1 MRFAGKLKKVMIALV
16 AAVTFSTA
24 GLGIAGAD
32 LQAQAASTP
41 SISAKAAIAVDAST
55 GQILYDKNS
64 SKPMAIASMTKML
77 STYLVL
83 KAIHEGKLSWNQ
95 KISVSKAVA
104 KMSQNTEYANVPLLS
119 TKTYSVRQLYNATEI
134 YSANAAITALGDA
147 VAGTP
152 HKFVSLMRKT
162 AKSWGITDATII
174 NASGLTNK
182 EVGSTIGYSNVA
194 ASAENEMSAQDVATV
209 AQKLLSDYPEV
220 LKTSSIAH
228 AWFEKGTSSATKMD
242 NRNYMLKG
250 LVKHYS
256 ALPVD
261 GLKTGTSTKA
271 GNAFTGTV
279 KFSNGNRI
287 ITVVMHAG
295 AANDSGT
302 ERFTQTA
309 EIMSYVYHN
318 YTTTTINKNG
328 KINGVKAVDVQDGKS
343 LTSQLVSN
351 SGATKIYLPTGTDA
365 SAVTGKVSLKKSAT
379 TDGKLQAPVKNGK
392 TVGTV
397 NLNLSKKAI
406 KVVDGTTSKNMTIN
420 VTPKKSIDKANIFVR
435 MWRVVKSWFN

>member
-1 MRFAGKLKKVMIALV
+1 MRVAGKFKKFMISLV
-16 AAVTFSTA
+16 AAVTLAST
-24 GLGIAGAD
+24 GLGIMATGVT
-32 LQAQAASTP
+32 AQAATTP
-41 SISAKAAIAVDAST
+41 KISAKAAIAVDAST
-55 GQILYDKNS
+55 GQILYNKHSD
-64 SKPMAIASMTKML
+64 KPMAIASMTKML

-83 KAIHEGKLSWNQ
+83 KAIHEGKLSWDQ

-104 KMSQNTEYANVPLLS
+104 KMSQNKDYANVPLLS

-152 HKFVSLMRKT
+152 HKFVQLMRQT
-162 AKSWGITDATII
+162 AKSFGITDATII

-182 EVGSTIGYSNVA
+182 EVGSEIGYSSEA
-194 ASAENEMSAQDVATV
+194 ANAENEMSAQDVATV
-209 AQKLLSDYPEV
+209 AQKLLSKYPEV

-228 AWFEKGTSSATKMD
+228 AWFAKGTSSETKMD
-242 NRNYMLKG
+242 NRNFMLKG

-279 KFSNGNRI
+279 KFGNGNRI

-295 AANDSGT
+295 SASDNGT

-309 EIMSYVYHN
+309 QIMSYVYHN
-318 YTTTTINKNG
+318 YTTTTLDKA
-328 KINGVKAVDVQDGKS
+328 KAINGVKAVAVQDGKA
-343 LTSQLVSN
+343 LTTKLVSN
-351 SGATKIYLPTGTDA
+351 SDSTKIYLPTGTDA
-365 SAVTGKVSLKKSAT
+365 SSVKGTASLTKAAT
-379 TDGKLQAPVKNGK
+379 TNHKLQAPLTKGK
-392 TVGTV
+392 TVGTANLSLGKTAISVVNGTKSKSMQV
-397 NLNLSKKAI
+397 NL
-406 KVVDGTTSKNMTIN
+406 
-420 VTPKKSIDKANIFVR
+420 TPNKSVEKANIFVR
-435 MWRVVKSWFN
+435 MWRGIKSWF

>member
-1 MRFAGKLKKVMIALV
+1 MRVAGKLKKIMITLV
-16 AAVTFSTA
+16 AAVTFTTT
-24 GLGIAGAD
+24 GLGIAGATID
-32 LQAQAASTP
+32 AQAATTP
-41 SISAKAAIAVDAST
+41 TISAKAAIAVDADT

-64 SKPMAIASMTKML
+64 TKPMAIASMTKML

-83 KAIHEGKLSWNQ
+83 QAIHEGKLSWNQ

-147 VAGTP
+147 VAGSP
-152 HKFVSLMRKT
+152 HQFVTLMRKT
-162 AKSWGITDATII
+162 AKSFGITDATII

-209 AQKLLSDYPEV
+209 AQKLLSKYPEV

-242 NRNYMLKG
+242 NRNFMLKG
-250 LVKHYS
+250 LVKHYA

-309 EIMSYVYHN
+309 AIMSYVYHN
-318 YTTTTINKNG
+318 FTTTTLTKNSAIKG
-328 KINGVKAVDVQDGKS
+328 AKAVQVQDGKA
-343 LTSQLVSN
+343 LTSALVSN
-351 SGATKIYLPTGTDA
+351 SAATKIYLATGTDA
-365 SAVTGKVSLKKSAT
+365 SAIKGTTSLQKSAT
-379 TDGKLQAPVKNGK
+379 TAGKLQAPVKHGK
-392 TVGTV
+392 TVGTATLKLNKTPIQVV
-397 NLNLSKKAI
+397 NGSQSKQLTLK
-406 KVVDGTTSKNMTIN
+406 
-420 VTPKKSIDKANIFVR
+420 VTPKKSIEKANVFVR
-435 MWRVVKSWFN
+435 MWRGVKSWFN

>member
-1 MRFAGKLKKVMIALV
+1 MRFAGKLKKTMIALV
-16 AAVTFSTA
+16 AAVTFTTT
-24 GLGIAGAD
+24 GLGVVNAT
-32 LQAQAASTP
+32 LTAQAASTP

-55 GQILYDKNS
+55 GQILYNKNS
-64 SKPMAIASMTKML
+64 TKPMAIASMTKML

-83 KAIHEGKLSWNQ
+83 KAIHDGKLSWNQ

-119 TKTYSVRQLYNATEI
+119 TKKYSVRQLYNATEI

-147 VAGTP
+147 VAGSP
-152 HKFVSLMRKT
+152 HKFVQLMRKT
-162 AKSWGITDATII
+162 AKSFGITDATII

-182 EVGSTIGYSNVA
+182 EVGSTIGYSNV
-194 ASAENEMSAQDVATV
+194 SGSTENEMSAQDVATV
-209 AQKLLSDYPEV
+209 AQKLLSKYPEV

-228 AWFEKGTSSATKMD
+228 AWFEKGTKSATKMD

-295 AANDSGT
+295 SASDTGT

-309 EIMSYVYHN
+309 QIMSYVYHN
-318 YTTTTINKNG
+318 YTTTTVAKDQTL
-328 KINGVKAVDVQDGKS
+328 KGVKSVAVQDGKTLS
-343 LTSQLVSN
+343 TKLVTN
-351 SGATKIYLPTGTDA
+351 GKATKVYLPTSSTA
-365 SAVTGKVSLKKSAT
+365 SLNGVATLKKSAT
-379 TDGKLQAPVKNGK
+379 TNGKLQAPLTHGK
-392 TVGTV
+392 TIGTAKLS
-397 NLNLSKKAI
+397 LNKKAI
-406 KVVDGTTSKNMTIN
+406 QVVNGTKSKTMQVNLTSQ
-420 VTPKKSIDKANIFVR
+420 KSVEKANIFVR
-435 MWRVVKSWFN
+435 MWRGIKSWF

>member
-1 MRFAGKLKKVMIALV
+1 MTFAGKLKKVMIALV
-16 AAVTFSTA
+16 AAVTFTTT
-24 GLGIAGAD
+24 GLGIATSTID
-32 LQAQAASTP
+32 AQAASTP

-64 SKPMAIASMTKML
+64 TKPMAIASMTKML

-83 KAIHEGKLSWNQ
+83 KAIHEGKLSWDQ

-147 VAGTP
+147 VAGSP
-152 HKFVSLMRKT
+152 HKFVDLMRKT
-162 AKSWGITDATII
+162 AKSFGITDATII

-182 EVGSTIGYSNVA
+182 EVGSTIGYSNV
-194 ASAENEMSAQDVATV
+194 SGSTENMMSAQDVATV
-209 AQKLLSDYPEV
+209 AQKLLSKYPEV

-309 EIMSYVYHN
+309 QIMSYVYHN
-318 YTTTTINKNG
+318 FTTTTLNKNSSI
-328 KINGVKAVDVQDGKS
+328 KGVKSVSVQDGKS
-343 LTSQLVSN
+343 LTSSLVSN
-351 SGATKIYLPTGTDA
+351 TSATKIYVPTGTATSD
-365 SAVTGKVSLKKSAT
+365 VNGTVSLSKKAT
-379 TDGKLQAPVKNGK
+379 TNGKLQAPVKNGK
-392 TVGTV
+392 TVGTATL
-397 NLNLSKKAI
+397 NLNKTAI
-406 KVVDGTTSKNMTIN
+406 KVVNGTKSKNMTVN
-420 VTPKKSIDKANIFVR
+420 VTPKKSIEKANIFVR
-435 MWRVVKSWFN
+435 MWRGIKSWF

>member
-119 TKTYSVRQLYNATEI
+119 TKI

-435 MWRVVKSWFN
+435 MWRGVKSWFN

>member
-16 AAVTFSTA
+16 AAVTFTTT
-24 GLGIAGAD
+24 GLGIAGANI
-32 LQAQAASTP
+32 QAQAATTP
-41 SISAKAAIAVDAST
+41 SISAKAAIAVDAET

-64 SKPMAIASMTKML
+64 TKPMAIASMTKML

-104 KMSQNTEYANVPLLS
+104 KMSQNKTYANVPLLS

-147 VAGTP
+147 VAGSP
-152 HKFVSLMRKT
+152 HKFVDQMKKT

-174 NASGLTNK
+174 NACGLTNK
-182 EVGSTIGYSNVA
+182 EVGSTIGYSNV
-194 ASAENEMSAQDVATV
+194 SGSTENMMSAQDIATV
-209 AQKLLSDYPEV
+209 AQKLLSTYPEV

-287 ITVVMHAG
+287 ITVVLHAG
-295 AANDSGT
+295 PASDNGT

-309 EIMSYVYHN
+309 QIMSYVYHN
-318 YTTTTINKNG
+318 YTTTTINKAASV
-328 KINGVKAVDVQDGKS
+328 KGVKAVDVQDGKA
-343 LTSQLVSN
+343 LTSKLVSN
-351 SGATKIYLPTGTDA
+351 SSSTKIYLPTGTDA
-365 SAVTGKVSLKKSAT
+365 SQLTGKVSLKKSAT
-379 TDGKLQAPVKNGK
+379 TDGKLQAPVKTGK
-392 TVGTV
+392 TVGTATL
-397 NLNLSKKAI
+397 NLNKKTLQAVNGTNSK
-406 KVVDGTTSKNMTIN
+406 TMTVN

-435 MWRVVKSWFN
+435 MWRGIKSWF

>member
-1 MRFAGKLKKVMIALV
+1 MRVAGKFKKIMISLV
-16 AAVTFSTA
+16 AAVTLAST
-24 GLGIAGAD
+24 GLGIMATGVTAK
-32 LQAQAASTP
+32 AATTP
-41 SISAKAAIAVDAST
+41 KISAKAAIAVDAST
-55 GQILYDKNS
+55 GQILYNKNS
-64 SKPMAIASMTKML
+64 NKPMAIASMTKML

-104 KMSQNTEYANVPLLS
+104 KMSQNKDYANVPLLS

-152 HKFVSLMRKT
+152 HKFVQLMRQT
-162 AKSWGITDATII
+162 AKSFGITDATII

-182 EVGSTIGYSNVA
+182 EVGSEIGYSSEA
-194 ASAENEMSAQDVATV
+194 ANAENEMSAQDIATV
-209 AQKLLSDYPEV
+209 AQKLLSKYPEV

-228 AWFEKGTSSATKMD
+228 AWFAKGTSSETKMD
-242 NRNYMLKG
+242 NRNFMLKG

-261 GLKTGTSTKA
+261 GLKTGTSAKA

-295 AANDSGT
+295 SASDNGT

-309 EIMSYVYHN
+309 QIMSYVYHN
-318 YTTTTINKNG
+318 YTTTTLDKY
-328 KINGVKAVDVQDGKS
+328 KTINGVEAVAVQDGKA
-343 LTSQLVSN
+343 LTTKLVSN
-351 SGATKIYLPTGTDA
+351 SDSTKIYLPTGTDA
-365 SAVTGKVSLKKSAT
+365 SAVRGTASLNKAAT
-379 TDGKLQAPVKNGK
+379 TNNKLQAPLAKGK
-392 TVGTV
+392 TVGTASLSLGKTALSVVNGTKSKSMQV
-397 NLNLSKKAI
+397 NL
-406 KVVDGTTSKNMTIN
+406 
-420 VTPKKSIDKANIFVR
+420 TPTKSVEKANIFVR
-435 MWRVVKSWFN
+435 MWRGIKSWF

>member
-1 MRFAGKLKKVMIALV
+1 MTFAGKLKKVMIALV
-16 AAVTFSTA
+16 AAVTFTTT
-24 GLGIAGAD
+24 GLGIATSTID
-32 LQAQAASTP
+32 AQAASTP

-64 SKPMAIASMTKML
+64 TKPMAIASMTKML

-83 KAIHEGKLSWNQ
+83 KAIHEGKLSWDQ

-147 VAGTP
+147 VAGSP
-152 HKFVSLMRKT
+152 HKFVDLMRKT
-162 AKSWGITDATII
+162 AKSFGITDATII

-182 EVGSTIGYSNVA
+182 EVGSTIGYSNV
-194 ASAENEMSAQDVATV
+194 SGSTENMMSAQDVATV
-209 AQKLLSDYPEV
+209 AQKLLSKYPEV

-309 EIMSYVYHN
+309 QIMSYVYHN
-318 YTTTTINKNG
+318 FTTTTLNKNSSI
-328 KINGVKAVDVQDGKS
+328 KGVKSVSVQDGKA
-343 LTSQLVSN
+343 LTSSLVSN
-351 SGATKIYLPTGTDA
+351 SSATKIYVPTGTATSD
-365 SAVTGKVSLKKSAT
+365 VNGTVSLNKKAT
-379 TDGKLQAPVKNGK
+379 TNGKLQAPVKNGK
-392 TVGTV
+392 TVGTATL
-397 NLNLSKKAI
+397 NLNKTAI
-406 KVVDGTTSKNMTIN
+406 KVVNGTKSKNMTVN
-420 VTPKKSIDKANIFVR
+420 VTPKKSIEKANIFVR
-435 MWRVVKSWFN
+435 MWRGIKSWF

>member
-1 MRFAGKLKKVMIALV
+1 MRVAGNLKKIMITLV
-16 AAVTFSTA
+16 AMVTFTTT
-24 GLGIAGAD
+24 GLGLVANNVT
-32 LQAQAASTP
+32 AQAATTP
-41 SISAKAAIAVDAST
+41 SISAKAAIAVDAQT

-64 SKPMAIASMTKML
+64 TKPMAIASMTKML

-104 KMSQNTEYANVPLLS
+104 KMSQNKDYANVPLLA

-152 HKFVSLMRKT
+152 HKFVQLMRQT
-162 AKSWGITDATII
+162 AKSFGITDASII
-174 NASGLTNK
+174 NASGLTNH
-182 EVGSTIGYSNVA
+182 EVGNTVGYQNVA
-194 ASAENEMSAQDVATV
+194 ASAENMMSAQDVATV
-209 AQKLLSDYPEV
+209 AQKLLSKYPEV

-228 AWFEKGTSSATKMD
+228 AWFGKGTSSETKMD

-250 LVKHYS
+250 LVKHYD

-279 KFSNGNRI
+279 KFNNGNRI

-295 AANDSGT
+295 AANDNGT
-302 ERFTQTA
+302 ERFSQTA
-309 EIMSYVYHN
+309 KVMSYVYHN
-318 YTTTTINKNG
+318 YTTTAIEKSQAV
-328 KINGVKAVDVQDGKS
+328 KGVKSVAVQDGKA
-343 LTSQLVSN
+343 LKTALVSN
-351 SGATKIYLPTGTDA
+351 DATTKIYLPTGSDA
-365 SAVTGKVSLKKSAT
+365 TALKGQVHLKQSALTAN
-379 TDGKLQAPVKNGK
+379 KLQAPLTKGK
-392 TVGTV
+392 TVGTADLSLGKTALKKVAGSKSQSMQV
-397 NLNLSKKAI
+397 NL
-406 KVVDGTTSKNMTIN
+406 
-420 VTPKKSIDKANIFVR
+420 TPKQSVEKANFFVR
-435 MWRVVKSWFN
+435 MWRSVKSWF

>member
-1 MRFAGKLKKVMIALV
+1 MRFAGKLKKTMIALV
-16 AAVTFSTA
+16 AAVTFTTT
-24 GLGIAGAD
+24 GLGVAD
-32 LQAQAASTP
+32 ATMTAQAASTP

-55 GQILYDKNS
+55 GQILYSKNS
-64 SKPMAIASMTKML
+64 TKPMAIASMTKML

-104 KMSQNTEYANVPLLS
+104 KMSQNTSYANVPLLS

-152 HKFVSLMRKT
+152 HKFVQLMRKT
-162 AKSWGITDATII
+162 AKSFGITDATII

-182 EVGSTIGYSNVA
+182 EVGSTIGYSNIA
-194 ASAENEMSAQDVATV
+194 GSEENEMSAQDVATV
-209 AQKLLSDYPEV
+209 AQKLLSKYPEV

-295 AANDSGT
+295 SANDSGT

-309 EIMSYVYHN
+309 KIMSYVYHN
-318 YTTTTINKNG
+318 FTTTTLDKNKSINN
-328 KINGVKAVDVQDGKS
+328 VKAVDVQDGKA
-343 LTSQLVSN
+343 LTSKLVSN
-351 SGATKIYLPTGTDA
+351 SSATKIYLPTGTDA
-365 SAVTGKVSLKKSAT
+365 SAIKGTASLKKSAT
-379 TDGKLQAPVKNGK
+379 TSGKLQAPLTHGK
-392 TVGTV
+392 TVGTANLSLNKTAIQVVNGTKSKTMQV
-397 NLNLSKKAI
+397 NL
-406 KVVDGTTSKNMTIN
+406 
-420 VTPKKSIDKANIFVR
+420 TPQKSVQKANIFVR
-435 MWRVVKSWFN
+435 MWRGIKSWF

>member
-16 AAVTFSTA
+16 AAVTFTTT

-55 GQILYDKNS
+55 GQVLYDKNS
-64 SKPMAIASMTKML
+64 TKPMAIASMTKML

-104 KMSQNTEYANVPLLS
+104 KMSQNKTYANVPLLS

-147 VAGTP
+147 VAGSP
-152 HKFVSLMRKT
+152 HKFVTMMKKT
-162 AKSWGITDATII
+162 AKSWGITDATIV
-174 NASGLTNK
+174 NACGLTNK

-194 ASAENEMSAQDVATV
+194 GSTENMMSAQDIATV
-209 AQKLLSDYPEV
+209 AKKLLTDYPEV

-261 GLKTGTSTKA
+261 GLKTGTSAKA

-287 ITVVMHAG
+287 ITVVLHAG
-295 AANDSGT
+295 SASDNGT
-302 ERFTQTA
+302 EHFTQTA
-309 EIMSYVYHN
+309 QIMSYVYHN

-328 KINGVKAVDVQDGKS
+328 TIKGVKSADVQDGKA
-343 LTSQLVSN
+343 LTTKLVSN
-351 SGATKIYLPTGTDA
+351 SGNTKIYLPVGSDA
-365 SAVTGKVSLKKSAT
+365 SAVTGKVSLKKTAT
-379 TDGKLQAPVKNGK
+379 TAGKIQAPVKNGK
-392 TVGTV
+392 TVGTA
-397 NLNLSKKAI
+397 NLSLNKKAI
-406 KVVDGTTSKNMTIN
+406 TVVNGTKSDTLKVN
-420 VTPKKSIDKANIFVR
+420 VTPKSSIEKANIFVR
-435 MWRVVKSWFN
+435 MWRGIKSWF

>member
-1 MRFAGKLKKVMIALV
+1 MRVAGKLKKVMISLV
-16 AAVTFSTA
+16 AAVTFTTA
-24 GLGIAGAD
+24 GLGIAGAGIT
-32 LQAQAASTP
+32 AQAASAP
-41 SISAKAAIAVDAST
+41 SISAKAAIAVDAGT

-64 SKPMAIASMTKML
+64 TKPMAIASMTKML

-83 KAIHEGKLSWNQ
+83 QAIHQGKLSWNQ

-104 KMSQNTEYANVPLLS
+104 KMSQNTDYANVPLLS
-119 TKTYSVRQLYNATEI
+119 TKTYSVKELYNATEI

-152 HKFVSLMRKT
+152 HKFVEKMRAT
-162 AKSWGITDATII
+162 AKSFGITDATII

-182 EVGSTIGYSNVA
+182 EVGSEIGYSDEA

-209 AQKLLSDYPEV
+209 AQKLLAKYPEV
-220 LKTSSIAH
+220 LTTSSIAH

-295 AANDSGT
+295 SANDNGT

-309 EIMSYVYHN
+309 QIMSYVYHN
-318 YTTTTINKNG
+318 FTTTNVAKNKAV
-328 KINGVKAVDVQDGKS
+328 NGVKTVNVQDGKV
-343 LTSQLVSN
+343 LTSGLVSN
-351 SGATKIYLPTGTDA
+351 TATTKVYLPTGTDA
-365 SAVTGKVSLKKSAT
+365 SQLKGTVSLNKAAMT
-379 TDGKLQAPVKNGK
+379 AGKLQAPVKHGK
-392 TVGTV
+392 TVGTASLKLNKTAV
-397 NLNLSKKAI
+397 NVVNGTKSKQ
-406 KVVDGTTSKNMTIN
+406 MTVK
-420 VTPKKSIDKANIFVR
+420 VTPKKSIEKANIFVR
-435 MWRVVKSWFN
+435 MWRGIKSWFN

>member
-1 MRFAGKLKKVMIALV
+1 MRFAGKLKKVVIALV

-64 SKPMAIASMTKML
+64 MKPMAIASMTKML
-77 STYLVL
+77 STYLIL

-134 YSANAAITALGDA
+134 YSANAAVTALGDA
-147 VAGTP
+147 VAGSP

-182 EVGSTIGYSNVA
+182 EVGSTIGYSNV
-194 ASAENEMSAQDVATV
+194 SGSTENEMSAQDVATV
-209 AQKLLSDYPEV
+209 AQKLLSTYPEV

-318 YTTTTINKNG
+318 FTTTINKNG
-328 KINGVKAVDVQDGKS
+328 TINGTKSVDVQDGKA
-343 LTSQLVSN
+343 LTSKLVSN
-351 SGATKIYLPTGTDA
+351 SKATKVYLPTGSDA
-365 SAVTGKVSLKKSAT
+365 SSVTGKVSLKKSAT
-379 TDGKLQAPVKNGK
+379 TSGKLQAPVKNGK
-392 TVGTV
+392 TVGTAKLS
-397 NLNLSKKAI
+397 LNKKTI
-406 KVVDGTTSKNMTIN
+406 QVVDGTTSKTMTVN

-435 MWRVVKSWFN
+435 MWRGVRSWFN

>member
-1 MRFAGKLKKVMIALV
+1 MRVAGKLKKIMITLV
-16 AAVTFSTA
+16 AAVTFTTT
-24 GLGIAGAD
+24 GLGIAGATID
-32 LQAQAASTP
+32 AQAATTP
-41 SISAKAAIAVDAST
+41 AISAKAAIAVDANT

-64 SKPMAIASMTKML
+64 TKPMAIASMTKML

-83 KAIHEGKLSWNQ
+83 QAIHEGKLSWDQ

-104 KMSQNTEYANVPLLS
+104 KMSQNTDYANVPLLS

-147 VAGTP
+147 VAGSP
-152 HKFVSLMRKT
+152 HQFVTLMRKT
-162 AKSWGITDATII
+162 AKSFGITDATII

-194 ASAENEMSAQDVATV
+194 ATAENEMSAQDVATV
-209 AQKLLSDYPEV
+209 AQKLLSKYPEV

-309 EIMSYVYHN
+309 AIMSYVYHN
-318 YTTTTINKNG
+318 FTTTTLTKNSAIKG
-328 KINGVKAVDVQDGKS
+328 AKAVQVQDGKA
-343 LTSQLVSN
+343 LTSALVSN
-351 SGATKIYLPTGTDA
+351 SAATKIYLATGMDA
-365 SAVTGKVSLKKSAT
+365 SAINGTTSLQKSAT
-379 TDGKLQAPVKNGK
+379 TAGKLQAPVKQGK
-392 TVGTV
+392 TVGTAALK
-397 NLNLSKKAI
+397 LNKTAI
-406 KVVDGTTSKNMTIN
+406 KVVNGSQSKQLTLK
-420 VTPKKSIDKANIFVR
+420 VTPKKSIEKANVFVR
-435 MWRVVKSWFN
+435 MWRGVKSWFN

>member
-1 MRFAGKLKKVMIALV
+1 MRIAGKIKKTLIALV
-16 AAVTFSTA
+16 AAVTFSTT

-32 LQAQAASTP
+32 LQAKAASEP
-41 SISAKAAIAVDAST
+41 SISAKAAIAVDADT

-64 SKPMAIASMTKML
+64 TKPMAIASMTKML

-83 KAIHEGKLSWNQ
+83 QAIHQGKLKWDQ

-104 KMSQNTEYANVPLLS
+104 KMSQNKDYANVPLLS

-147 VAGTP
+147 IAGSP
-152 HKFVSLMRKT
+152 HKFVTLMRKT

-182 EVGSTIGYSNVA
+182 EVGSDIGYSDVA
-194 ASAENEMSAQDVATV
+194 ASEENMMSAQDVATV

-228 AWFEKGTSSATKMD
+228 AWFAKGTSSATKMD

-261 GLKTGTSTKA
+261 GLKTGTSEKA

-279 KFSNGNRI
+279 KFKNGNRI

-295 AANDSGT
+295 AASTNGV
-302 ERFTQTA
+302 ERFSQTA
-309 EIMSYVYHN
+309 QIMSYVYHN
-318 YTTTTINKNG
+318 YTMTNVAKKATVK
-328 KINGVKAVDVQDGKS
+328 GVKAADVKDGKA
-343 LTSQLVSN
+343 LTTKLVSN
-351 SGATKIYLPTGTDA
+351 NATTKVYLPTGTDA
-365 SAVTGKVSLKKSAT
+365 SAVTGKVSLNKKAT
-379 TDGKLQAPVKNGK
+379 TDGKLQAPIKSGK
-392 TVGTV
+392 TVGTATL
-397 NLNLSKKAI
+397 NLNKKAI
-406 KVVDGTTSKNMTIN
+406 KVVDGTTSSTLKVN
-420 VTPKKSIDKANIFVR
+420 VTPKQSIEKANIFVR
-435 MWRVVKSWFN
+435 LWRNIQSWFN